1 MNEEKRNRL
10 KQFYNLNDTE
20 LSNRIGW
27 IENILKDQAYDKTGK
42 VPFIPVG
49 LIDEIIKDAG
59 FELIESDINGFQV
72 DFWNTYKKNDK
83 VFVLSGSLYYGDFKL
98 TKKED
103 EMS

>member
-1 MNEEKRNRL
+1 MTEEKRNRL
-10 KQFYNLNDTE
+10 KEFYSRNDTE
-20 LSNRIGW
+20 LSNIISW
-27 IENILKDQAYDKTGK
+27 VENILKDQHYNKTGNL
-42 VPFIPVG
+42 PFIPVG
-49 LIDEIIKDAG
+49 LIDEIIKDGG

-103 EMS
+103 E